1 MVNDKPTSKPHQA
14 QTRKKRSSNLIKFGK
29 KAPGGL
35 TTDQKVG
42 GSSPSKRTFRSIPPD
57 FSGCSNSSQVVNLLI
72 EGCLLTKPTY

>member
-42 GSSPSKRTFRSIPPD
+42 GSSASKRNRVKVRP
-57 FSGCSNSSQVVNLLI
+57 QVCRFQV
-72 EGCLLTKPTY
+72 TDV